1 MADSNFDVIVIG
13 AGIAGLTAAKDAAR
27 AGLATASIE
36 ALLFGGLVININEL
50 DPAPGGEQGSGTD
63 LASNLMAEVS
73 DLGVSNLAETV
84 SGLTHEAGVL
94 SVTTD
99 VGTHRARAVIVASGA
114 RLKRLGVPGEME
126 FEHRGVAQCAD
137 CDGPMYKDEEVL
149 VVGGGD
155 SALQEALVLANYA
168 KRVHLVHRG
177 ARFRAQQHLAD
188 AVAARGNITP
198 VWNTVVE
205 EVLGTKMVD
214 KVRVRNLGDGQ
225 TNEIACTGFFAYPG
239 LAPNSEFLPPDV
251 QRDADGRVVTFE
263 SLQTSLSGVFA
274 VGAVRSG
281 CGGLLTDAI
290 ADAHTAAA
298 AARAHIGK

>member
-84 SGLTHEAGVL
+84 SALTHEAGVL
-94 SVTTD
+94 SVTND

-205 EVLGTKMVD
+205 EVLGTKMVE